1 LKPWADGFQ
10 IYHKGGKYAYFL
22 LPEGNS
28 NSLEQPVCSKGQ
40 LSERR
45 VQKDARCRARKF
57 PARLPAHFNQ
67 VSLCGHAAVN
77 EMLYQIHSGNSD
89 KSLILSNS
97 YVIEKLILFMCQAMI
112 LNSGCF
118 KNMLMP

>member
-1 LKPWADGFQ
+1 
-10 IYHKGGKYAYFL
+10 
-22 LPEGNS
+22 
-28 NSLEQPVCSKGQ
+28 
-40 LSERR
+40 
-45 VQKDARCRARKF
+45 
-57 PARLPAHFNQ
+57 

-77 EMLYQIHSGNSD
+77 EMLYQILSGNSD